1 MGKIK
6 PGSPPTSGKIPS
18 PKIPL
23 SDDKLAFNFKHLDLA
38 HEKFSL
44 SDCESVYL
52 YKFLERLKSLNLYT
66 VTEVQTSRT
75 PALRAHPI
83 DWTNTSEPDGFPLNE
98 QLRALAAWQFQ
109 ISVNAHGRV
118 HGFFIDRTFFV
129 VWLDPKHKLYT

>member
-83 DWTNTSEPDGFPLNE
+83 NWTNTSEPDGFPLNE